1 MPNIMNVDYEAIP
14 AQAKQMR
21 AVGEQL
27 NSEFTKIYSNLGEL
41 HNAWYGKRYN
51 ELVLAFNNIIPQ
63 VNEILTL
70 VEAEIPFALETVA
83 NNYAQADKGQ
93 NVTTA
98 VKEPIRRI
106 NNVTVPNDV
115 GMKFIT
121 ETVTAM
127 KNSIS
132 NSFRNAKEQMNQ
144 FNAQFEKVQWQSEAA
159 NAFKAQFSKLKNEV
173 VASFDNIET
182 QFAKLMSQTLQD
194 MQATESANTVQ

>member
-27 NSEFTKIYSNLGEL
+27 NREFAKIYSDLGEL

-98 VKEPIRRI
+98 VKEPIRRL

-127 KNSIS
+127 KNSIL

-194 MQATESANTVQ
+194 IQATESANTVQ